1 MPPMSPRAITPF
13 PPKGRPG
20 AGLRRAGAEPVRCP
34 RCPAA
39 AGCFGGSRD
48 PPMQPPGEQHCG
60 ACRCP
65 RWAGIAGGWWSWGA
79 GHGGVNPWGPH
90 PPHTPKLLGCPKT
103 FGIPMGAGGCCFG
116 SGIALWH
123 VENVTVAPGPP
134 PVPWQ
139 QGFGGPH
146 LQVGCNHESSA
157 GVLVLSTRLWGP
169 QNGSVPIPC
178 SPGAAR
184 RVWGG

>member
-48 PPMQPPGEQHCG
+48 PSMQPPGEQHCG

-65 RWAGIAGGWWSWGA
+65 SWAGFAGGWWSWGA

-90 PPHTPKLLGCPKT
+90 RPPSPKFLGCPKT
-103 FGIPMGAGGCCFG
+103 FGIPMGAGGVVLAP
-116 SGIALWH
+116 ALPYGTWKMLRWPH
-123 VENVTVAPGPP
+123 DPP
-134 PVPWQ
+134 PC
-139 QGFGGPH
+139 H
-146 LQVGCNHESSA
+146 
-157 GVLVLSTRLWGP
+157 
-169 QNGSVPIPC
+169 GSRDLGVPIYKW
-178 SPGAAR
+178 GATMRAAQ
-184 RVWGG
+184 VSWC